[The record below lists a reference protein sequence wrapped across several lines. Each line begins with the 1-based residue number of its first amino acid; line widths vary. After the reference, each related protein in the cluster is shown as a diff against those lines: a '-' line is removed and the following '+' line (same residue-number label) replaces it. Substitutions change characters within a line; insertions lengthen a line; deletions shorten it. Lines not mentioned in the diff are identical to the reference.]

1 MMREKVIPV
10 LWLMLASLII
20 GASIGFAARADATP
34 IDEAA
39 LAICEQYDDWG
50 ATRGTTVRMAS
61 QMFSAGLSTDQA
73 AELFMVAVT
82 AYCPEYL
89 QPVVAI
95 MDDLAEGR

>member
-1 MMREKVIPV
+1 MRDKVIPV
-10 LWLMLASLII
+10 AWLMLAAVLI
-20 GASIGFAARADATP
+20 GGSIGFAARADATP

-61 QMFSAGLSTDQA
+61 IMFDAGLSTDDVGA
-73 AELFMVAVT
+73 LFALAVT

-89 QPVVAI
+89 RPVMVV
-95 MDDLAEGR
+95 MDNLAEGR

>member
-34 IDEAA
+34 TDEAA

-61 QMFSAGLSTDQA
+61 QMFTAGASTDEA
-73 AELFMVAVT
+73 AALFALAVT

-89 QPVVAI
+89 QPVMTV
-95 MDDLAEGR
+95 MDNLAEGR

>member
-10 LWLMLASLII
+10 LWLMLASIII
-20 GASIGFAARADATP
+20 GASVGFAARADATP
-34 IDEAA
+34 TDEAA
-39 LAICEQYDDWG
+39 LAVCGQYDAVG
-50 ATRGTTVRMAS
+50 PTRGATVRMAS

-95 MDDLAEGR
+95 MDDLAEGN